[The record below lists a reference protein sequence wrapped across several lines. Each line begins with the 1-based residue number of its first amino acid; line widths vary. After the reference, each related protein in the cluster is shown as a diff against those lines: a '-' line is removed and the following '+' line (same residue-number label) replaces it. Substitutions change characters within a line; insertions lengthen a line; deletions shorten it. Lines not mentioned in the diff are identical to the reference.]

1 MLILAALLSPA
12 LATQPTT
19 GVLYGDV
26 QAKEAADFGEHLDGA
41 EVVVTGPDG
50 RARTHRSDAS
60 GRYLFV
66 DLDPG
71 DYTLS
76 VSHPPYDREE
86 ARALTVKAGEYTRRD
101 ADLTLTGLTVCV
113 TDTQGAAIGY
123 STLSLVGPGLED
135 ALTESTDYSGC
146 VEWLGL
152 TPGDYTVQV
161 EPGDLNLYLPTTL
174 TGLAVERGA
183 IAEHT
188 AELSPAPPPDS
199 GLEYGVAGGVAGGV
213 MGGMLGGSMGYGGG
227 VGRSGVE
234 GYTHYGTNGWTDT
247 GEDAL
252 STFGAD
258 VDTGSYTLA
267 RRKLRSWQ
275 KPSAAGVRVEEFVNY
290 FDYSYVAPTG
300 EADGDPAPF
309 AVHMAATPHPADRER
324 HILRIGVQGRQQTV
338 EEIAAPMHLTV
349 LVDNSGSMRS
359 ADKLE
364 LVKWSLRHLVQ
375 TLKPDD
381 TVALATY
388 AGSVHRVLDPTPVR
402 DAEAI
407 ISALDELTA
416 GGSTAMSSGIDLAYE
431 MADDAYVDGHV
442 NRVIVLSDG
451 DANVGPS
458 SHEAILEN
466 IGQYAG
472 RGITLSTIGFGV
484 GNYQDNLMEQLANQG
499 DGNYFYI
506 DSEQEAARVF
516 GRDAAGTLE
525 VIARDVKIQ
534 VGFDEDRVEQY
545 RLLGYEN
552 RFIAD
557 DDFREDA
564 VDGGEIGAGHQVT
577 AIYEVRLTDGRS
589 RRDDLATV
597 RLRAKPPGPDA
608 PAVEW
613 VTTFPARLITW
624 EFPDASPDLRTAIV
638 AAALAEQLRDSPHT
652 VAVDYAELWGILDGF
667 EREDPVLE
675 GQRVEL
681 LEMVIRADM
690 LKTSRF

>member
-1 MLILAALLSPA
+1 MLILAALLPAA

-19 GVLYGDV
+19 GVFYGDV
-26 QAKEAADFGEHLDGA
+26 QTKEDGSLGDYLHGA
-41 EVVVTGPDG
+41 EVTLTGPDD
-50 RARTHRSDAS
+50 RRHTQRSDAL

-71 DYTLS
+71 DYTLA
-76 VSHPPYDREE
+76 VSHPPYDREQIS
-86 ARALTVKAGEYTRRD
+86 ALTVEAGEYTRWD
-101 ADLTLTGLTVCV
+101 ADLTLTGLAVCV
-113 TDTQGAAIGY
+113 VEVGETHALNA
-123 STLSLVGPGLED
+123 TLTLTGPGLD
-135 ALTESTDYSGC
+135 APRVTSTDYEGC
-146 VEWLGL
+146 GDWLGL
-152 TPGDYTVQV
+152 APGDYTVQV
-161 EPGDLNLYLPTTL
+161 EPGDRNLYLPTTL
-174 TGLAVERGA
+174 AGLTVERG
-183 IAEHT
+183 EVVVHT

-199 GLEYGVAGGVAGGV
+199 GLGYGV
-213 MGGMLGGSMGYGGG
+213 MGGIGAGGMGSMGMGSGGG
-227 VGRSGVE
+227 SGRSGAE
-234 GYTHYGTNGWTDT
+234 GYTHYGTNGWTNT
-247 GEDAL
+247 EEDPL

-290 FDYSYVAPTG
+290 FDYDYVAPTG
-300 EADGDPAPF
+300 EAEGDPAPF
-309 AVHMAATPHPADRER
+309 AVHMAATPHPADPER
-324 HILRIGVQGRQQTV
+324 HILRIGVQGRQQTS
-338 EEIAAPMHLTV
+338 EEIATPMHLT
-349 LVDNSGSMRS
+349 LLIDNSGSMRS

-375 TLKPDD
+375 TLDPDD

-388 AGSVHRVLDPTPVR
+388 AGSVQRVLPPTPASRYDVF
-402 DAEAI
+402 EG
-407 ISALDELTA
+407 ALDALSA
-416 GGSTAMSSGIDLAYE
+416 GGSTAMSSGIGLAYE
-431 MADDAYVDGHV
+431 MADAAYVDGHV

-484 GNYQDNLMEQLANQG
+484 GNYQDTLMEQLADQG

-534 VGFDEDRVEQY
+534 VGFDEDRVERY

-557 DDFREDA
+557 DDFREDE

-577 AIYEVRLTDGRS
+577 AIYEVRLTDSRS

-597 RLRAKPPGPDA
+597 RLRAKPPGPEA

-613 VTTFPARLITW
+613 VTTFPASLITW

-652 VAVDYAELWGILDGF
+652 VAVDYAELWGILDAV
-667 EREDPVLE
+667 EREDPLLE